1 MKVCEMCGAQN
12 DDVFTKC
19 SVCGADLPSMNS
31 QDGDDEKT
39 VLIDPDQAP
48 AQPSGLS
55 LKTDTST
62 YGQADAGQTNP
73 QPAAPQFGGMGQP
86 GMNGMPQQGMPGQAP
101 YGQPGFGGPTP
112 AQPAKPKK
120 GLIIGIIAAAVVV
133 LAVAFVLIFKG
144 GFGAKGGA
152 SSPEAVAQ
160 QFIEAMND
168 QDVDKMAALCPPFLD
183 PGQEDIEDMLDS
195 YSGYDV
201 TFKYEGVESKE
212 MYDSDDLDDLEE
224 DISDYADKTIKL
236 QDACDLEFSFNVA
249 VTMSGE
255 TYDQSSTYPITC
267 IKYKGNWYLY
277 E

>member
-86 GMNGMPQQGMPGQAP
+86 QMNGMGQPQMNGMGQPGMNGMPQQGMPGQAP
-101 YGQPGFGGPTP
+101 YGQPGFGGPVP

-152 SSPEAVAQ
+152 SSQ
-160 QFIEAMND
+160 KQ
-168 QDVDKMAALCPPFLD
+168 LH
-183 PGQEDIEDMLDS
+183 
-195 YSGYDV
+195 
-201 TFKYEGVESKE
+201 
-212 MYDSDDLDDLEE
+212 
-224 DISDYADKTIKL
+224 
-236 QDACDLEFSFNVA
+236 
-249 VTMSGE
+249 
-255 TYDQSSTYPITC
+255 SS
-267 IKYKGNWYLY
+267 LSRR
-277 E
+277 

>member
-86 GMNGMPQQGMPGQAP
+86 QMNGMGQPQMNGMGQP
-101 YGQPGFGGPTP
+101 QMNGMGQPGIIWTARIWWSDTSAAGK
-112 AQPAKPKK
+112 AKERSDHWYYCSSRCCIGSCICSDLQGRIRSK
-120 GLIIGIIAAAVVV
+120 GRSIFPRSSCTAVYR
-133 LAVAFVLIFKG
+133 G
-144 GFGAKGGA
+144 D
-152 SSPEAVAQ
+152 E
-160 QFIEAMND
+160 
-168 QDVDKMAALCPPFLD
+168 
-183 PGQEDIEDMLDS
+183 
-195 YSGYDV
+195 
-201 TFKYEGVESKE
+201 
-212 MYDSDDLDDLEE
+212 
-224 DISDYADKTIKL
+224 
-236 QDACDLEFSFNVA
+236 
-249 VTMSGE
+249 
-255 TYDQSSTYPITC
+255 
-267 IKYKGNWYLY
+267 
-277 E
+277 

>member
-55 LKTDTST
+55 LKTDTNT

-73 QPAAPQFGGMGQP
+73 QPVAPQFGGMGQPQMNGMGQP

-101 YGQPGFGGPTP
+101 YGQPGFGGPVP

-133 LAVAFVLIFKG
+133 LAVAFVRSKGRSIFSRG
-144 GFGAKGGA
+144 SCA
-152 SSPEAVAQ
+152 AVYRGD
-160 QFIEAMND
+160 E
-168 QDVDKMAALCPPFLD
+168 
-183 PGQEDIEDMLDS
+183 
-195 YSGYDV
+195 
-201 TFKYEGVESKE
+201 
-212 MYDSDDLDDLEE
+212 
-224 DISDYADKTIKL
+224 
-236 QDACDLEFSFNVA
+236 
-249 VTMSGE
+249 
-255 TYDQSSTYPITC
+255 
-267 IKYKGNWYLY
+267 
-277 E
+277 